1 MGVFLANCII
11 DFVFLPPFCFPIINI
26 KNSNNN

>member
-1 MGVFLANCII
+1 MLIFLANRIV